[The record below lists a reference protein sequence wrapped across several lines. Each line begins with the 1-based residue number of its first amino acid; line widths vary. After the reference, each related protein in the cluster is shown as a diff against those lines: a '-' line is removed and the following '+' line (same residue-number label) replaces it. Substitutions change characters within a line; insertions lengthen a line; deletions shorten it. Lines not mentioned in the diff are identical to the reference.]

1 MTKSEI
7 YIQMFNLVLPY
18 VRNIQS
24 RNAWVKS
31 MDMSC
36 YYETELIHNLPKSI
50 LEKSIVDHDIW
61 LLNNQ
66 ARYYFEKCSA
76 DISPNYHQQIEYI
89 KLLFN
94 LVPAELKVKSL
105 WEGR

>member
-24 RNAWVKS
+24 RNAWVKA

-50 LEKSIVDHDIW
+50 LEQNVVEYDIW

-66 ARYYFEKCSA
+66 ARYYFEKCSVE
-76 DISPNYHQQIEYI
+76 ISPNYHQQIEYV

-94 LVPAELKVKSL
+94 LVPAELKVKLL
-105 WEGR
+105 WEGP